1 MQSLFFFLQKKLKPL
16 CTQNKKV
23 SIWRLLLPNK
33 ISCWECVESSAL
45 CVKLMRVVSVT
56 LHLVLWYTL
65 QTEAPWWNY
74 LLRQLPLEMERTAF
88 SLCQWN
94 VWITLPQNWKEKE
107 IDPEGK
113 EIPGRSAVSMETTV
127 FQIWWNWMGRL
138 AAQSLSKT
146 LWNREPLR
154 VSAAQWCVGDGEFS
168 DAPKHLVPA
177 QFHWIEDFL

>member
-65 QTEAPWWNY
+65 QTVSTVVK
-74 LLRQLPLEMERTAF
+74 LPPSPTSTRNGKSCFQSVSVKCLNHFTSELKGEGNRSRGKRNPREECGLHGNHSVSNLVELDGKISSAIPF
-88 SLCQWN
+88 KDSL
-94 VWITLPQNWKEKE
+94 K
-107 IDPEGK
+107 
-113 EIPGRSAVSMETTV
+113 PGDTESECCSVMCGG
-127 FQIWWNWMGRL
+127 QGI
-138 AAQSLSKT
+138 
-146 LWNREPLR
+146 
-154 VSAAQWCVGDGEFS
+154 
-168 DAPKHLVPA
+168 
-177 QFHWIEDFL
+177 